1 MWQFILLILLFFV
14 FLLCFLLFLDS
25 TMISNLLT
33 VHSGQA
39 HIAYRY
45 ESFRDFL
52 FKKCHLWCVNF
63 CNLNSLSQVHPCDK
77 SSLLSVSM
85 LHLAKLCLCKWKRY
99 KVLSEVGDKG
109 MPSGNWCDAFRSLV
123 RKKPCR
129 GIWKVWSSA
138 KFAAVQQSWS
148 TCFQGD
154 SLTHRGNFS
163 RECKLVSILLYN
175 ILIYF

>member
-1 MWQFILLILLFFV
+1 MAIYLTDFA
-14 FLLCFLLFLDS
+14 LLCLPPLFPSILGFNYDLKFADCALWTS
-25 TMISNLLT
+25 TYCL
-33 VHSGQA
+33 Q
-39 HIAYRY
+39 
-45 ESFRDFL
+45 SFRDFL

-123 RKKPCR
+123 RKKETMQR
-129 GIWKVWSSA
+129 NLEGLKLGKVCCCSA
-138 KFAAVQQSWS
+138 
-148 TCFQGD
+148 
-154 SLTHRGNFS
+154 
-163 RECKLVSILLYN
+163 E
-175 ILIYF
+175 LIYLLSGRFLDSSGKLQ

>member
-1 MWQFILLILLFFV
+1 MWPFILLIFLFFV
-14 FLLCFLLFLDS
+14 FLLCFLLVLDS

-85 LHLAKLCLCKWKRY
+85 LHLAKLCLCRWKRY
-99 KVLSEVGDKG
+99 KVMSEVGDKG
-109 MPSGNWCDAFRSLV
+109 MPSG
-123 RKKPCR
+123 KPCR

-138 KFAAVQQSWS
+138 NFAAVQQSWS

-154 SLTHRGNFS
+154 SLTHQGNFS
-163 RECKLVSILLYN
+163 RECKLVSILLYK

>member
-1 MWQFILLILLFFV
+1 MWPFILLILLFFV

-123 RKKPCR
+123 RKKETMQR
-129 GIWKVWSSA
+129 NLEGLKLGKVCCCSA
-138 KFAAVQQSWS
+138 
-148 TCFQGD
+148 
-154 SLTHRGNFS
+154 
-163 RECKLVSILLYN
+163 E
-175 ILIYF
+175 LIYLLSGRFLDLSGKLQ

>member
-1 MWQFILLILLFFV
+1 MWPFILLILLFFV

-123 RKKPCR
+123 RKKETMQR
-129 GIWKVWSSA
+129 NLEGLKLGKVCCCSA
-138 KFAAVQQSWS
+138 
-148 TCFQGD
+148 
-154 SLTHRGNFS
+154 
-163 RECKLVSILLYN
+163 E
-175 ILIYF
+175 LIYLLAGRFLDSSGKLQ

>member
-1 MWQFILLILLFFV
+1 MWPFILLILLFFV

-109 MPSGNWCDAFRSLV
+109 MPSGNWCDAFQSLV
-123 RKKPCR
+123 RKKETMQR
-129 GIWKVWSSA
+129 NLEGLKLGKVCCCSA
-138 KFAAVQQSWS
+138 
-148 TCFQGD
+148 
-154 SLTHRGNFS
+154 
-163 RECKLVSILLYN
+163 E
-175 ILIYF
+175 LIYLLSGRFLDSSGKLQ

>member
-1 MWQFILLILLFFV
+1 MWPFILLILLFFV

-123 RKKPCR
+123 RKKETMQKNLE
-129 GIWKVWSSA
+129 GLKLGKVCCCSA
-138 KFAAVQQSWS
+138 
-148 TCFQGD
+148 
-154 SLTHRGNFS
+154 
-163 RECKLVSILLYN
+163 E
-175 ILIYF
+175 LIYLLLGRFLDSSGKLQ